1 MDCKQENA
9 EHNLKVKCLKSYNSI
24 LTEGKIYEV
33 IDVSETFYGV
43 VNDEG
48 EAWLYYKGDFE
59 VVKEDIRVW

>member
-1 MDCKQENA
+1 M
-9 EHNLKVKCLKSYNSI
+9 KVKCLKSYQSQ

-48 EAWLYYKGDFE
+48 EVWLYYKGDFE
-59 VVKEDIRVW
+59 VVIE

>member
-1 MDCKQENA
+1 MDVDYKQENMKR
-9 EHNLKVKCLKSYNSI
+9 NLKVKCLKSYNSV

-59 VVKEDIRVW
+59 VVKEE